1 MCQVLVLVNPLILP
15 ILMPASIKQVALQT
29 IDLEARA
36 VSGLAAYINDDFE
49 KTVRVI
55 AGGRGRVVEWDWQEC
70 CDCTKDRGHI

>member
-49 KTVRVI
+49 KTVQIIMTIIENEKRI
-55 AGGRGRVVEWDWQEC
+55 EDEEKLKA
-70 CDCTKDRGHI
+70 